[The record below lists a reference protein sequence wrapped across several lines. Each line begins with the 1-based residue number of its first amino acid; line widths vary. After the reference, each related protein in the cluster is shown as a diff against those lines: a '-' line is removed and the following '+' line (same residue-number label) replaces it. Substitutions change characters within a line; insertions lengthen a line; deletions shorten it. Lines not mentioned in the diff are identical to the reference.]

1 MKPLKGREKTLV
13 GHYVIK
19 TYENFAEW
27 IFYITFACAKR
38 KVIFE
43 VADMAQL
50 VEQRI
55 RNAWVAGSSPAI
67 GSLWCE
73 ESE

>member
-1 MKPLKGREKTLV
+1 MKPLKGCEKTLV

-43 VADMAQL
+43 AADMAQL

-55 RNAWVAGSSPAI
+55 RNA
-67 GSLWCE
+67 
-73 ESE
+73 